1 MKEDAHTRIRK
12 LLSNKYVGYV
22 LITCK
27 HAERSG
33 SMEVEMTY
41 EGDVALASYLVEGA
55 RGQLDDTECE
65 VGMELLS

>member
-12 LLSNKYVGYV
+12 LLSKKYVGYV

-27 HAERSG
+27 PPEKSG
-33 SMEVEMTY
+33 GMQVEMTY
-41 EGDVALASYLVEGA
+41 EGDVALASYLLEGA
-55 RGQLDDTECE
+55 RGYLDEEDCD